1 MSSFSIKTST
11 MQSLVNKVIKAAG
24 NSNFNTL
31 TNLVHVELEDN
42 VLKLTTTDLNN
53 YFTMVEKDVTGEN
66 LEFTV
71 PCEIFSKLISKT
83 STENIKFDV
92 SDDVIAITGNGT
104 YKIQIQLDVDGK
116 PIKYPT
122 NTINNPDYSG
132 TVKLS
137 YIKNVI
143 LHNKTSCAITDEEPC
158 LRGYLCIDDG
168 VVSADSFNIC
178 KTELEMFDTSIL
190 VSPIVFDLLSMSSSE
205 DISYKICDNR
215 ALFESDNIV
224 LFSHLMEGIEKY
236 YSFLGTIN
244 SCMETKFPS
253 NCSISKSLLLSAVD
267 RLSLFID
274 DMDQNAIRFTF
285 TKNGLSLE
293 SMNSRGIETLPYQ
306 GSEKFTD
313 FSCLVGVDALKRQMQ
328 SISGE
333 SVKIEYGNSKIIS
346 IKKDNSTHVIS
357 LMTDGADEE

>member
-11 MQSLVNKVIKAAG
+11 MQSLVNKVVKAAG

-31 TNLVHVELEDN
+31 TNLVHVELTDN
-42 VLKLTTTDLNN
+42 VLTLTTTDLNN

-71 PCEIFSKLISKT
+71 PCEIFQKLIAKT

-92 SDDVIAITGNGT
+92 SDDVIAVTGNGT

-116 PIKYPT
+116 PIKYPK
-122 NTINNPDYSG
+122 NTINNPDHSG

-137 YIKNVI
+137 YIKNII
-143 LHNKTSCAITDEEPC
+143 LHNKTSCALTDEEPC
-158 LRGYLCIDDG
+158 LKGYFCTDGG

-178 KTELEMFDTSIL
+178 KTTLDMFDTSIL
-190 VSPIVFDLLSMSSSE
+190 VSPLVFDLLSMSSSE
-205 DISYKICDNR
+205 DVSYKICDNR

-224 LFSHLMEGIEKY
+224 LFSHLMDGVDKY
-236 YSFLGTIN
+236 ASFLETIN
-244 SCMETKFPS
+244 SCVDTKYPS
-253 NCSISKSLLLSAVD
+253 SCSVSKTLLMSSVD

-274 DMDQNAIRFTF
+274 DTDQNAIRFTF
-285 TKNGLSLE
+285 TKNGISLE
-293 SMNSRGIETLPYQ
+293 SMNSRGIETVPYQ
-306 GSEKFTD
+306 GSDNFSDFT
-313 FSCLVGVDALKRQMQ
+313 CLVGVDALKRQMQ

-333 SVKIEYGNSKIIS
+333 SVKIEYGDSKIIA
-346 IKKDNSTHVIS
+346 IKKDNSVHVIS
-357 LMTDGADEE
+357 LMTDGSEEE